1 MRHLGAAALALALGI
16 GTAQADELRP
26 ERLAPDISDQV
37 TIDKDATNDATVVD
51 EGAKVTI
58 AFTIFVPESNEM
70 IPNNVGEY
78 APGKHQLIPA
88 LEDALMGMKPGERK
102 RVDLQ
107 PEQAFGSY
115 DEQKMMQVKRDM
127 LPPAAETGRVYQTA
141 HGQPFTIVALRDDAA
156 VIDFNH
162 PLAGKH
168 LVFDVEIV
176 RVEQRS

>member
-1 MRHLGAAALALALGI
+1 MKYLTAAAFVLALGM
-16 GTAQADELRP
+16 AAAHADELQP
-26 ERLAPDISDQV
+26 PGSSEH
-37 TIDKDATNDATVVD
+37 ATAESGAATVD
-51 EGAKVTI
+51 DGAKVTI
-58 AFTIFVPESNEM
+58 AFTIFVPESNEV

-78 APGKHQLIPA
+78 APGEHQLIPA
-88 LEDALMGMKPGERK
+88 LEDALMGLRPGDRK

-115 DEQKMMQVKRDM
+115 DEQKMMRVKRDM
-127 LPPAAETGRVYQTA
+127 LPPTAQTGRVYQTA
-141 HGQPFTIVALRDDAA
+141 HGQPFTIVALRDDTA

-168 LVFDVEIV
+168 LVFDVQIV

>member
-1 MRHLGAAALALALGI
+1 MRYLAAAVFVLALGL
-16 GTAQADELRP
+16 GTARANEVATDPSGGSGQPMAE
-26 ERLAPDISDQV
+26 PD
-37 TIDKDATNDATVVD
+37 AATVVD

-58 AFTIFVPESNEM
+58 AFTIFVPESNEV

-78 APGKHQLIPA
+78 APGTHQLIPA
-88 LEDALMGMKPGERK
+88 LEDALMGLRPGDRK

-115 DEQKMMQVKRDM
+115 DEQKMMRVKRDV
-127 LPPAAETGRVYQTA
+127 LPPTAQTGRVYQTA
-141 HGQPFTIVALRDDAA
+141 HGQSFTIVALRDETA

-168 LVFDVEIV
+168 LVFDVEIL

>member
-1 MRHLGAAALALALGI
+1 MRYLGAAALALALGL
-16 GTAQADELRP
+16 GTAQADVLQSQ
-26 ERLAPDISDQV
+26 RLSPDISGQASAD
-37 TIDKDATNDATVVD
+37 NDATVD

-78 APGKHQLIPA
+78 APGEHQLLPA

-115 DEQKMMQVKRDM
+115 DEQKMMRVKRDM

-141 HGQPFTIVALRDDAA
+141 HGQPFTIVALRDETA
-156 VIDFNH
+156 VVDFNH

-168 LVFDVEIV
+168 LVFDIEIV

>member
-1 MRHLGAAALALALGI
+1 MTYLVAAAFVLTLGLGAAQANERQQAAAGPEA
-16 GTAQADELRP
+16 TAM
-26 ERLAPDISDQV
+26 
-37 TIDKDATNDATVVD
+37 VD

-58 AFTIFVPESNEM
+58 AFTIFVPESNEV

-78 APGKHQLIPA
+78 APGEHQLIPA
-88 LEDALMGMKPGERK
+88 LEDALMGLRPGDRK
-102 RVDLQ
+102 RIDLQ

-115 DEQKMMQVKRDM
+115 DEQKMIRVKREV
-127 LPPAAETGRVYQTA
+127 LPPTAQTGRVYQTTQ
-141 HGQPFTIVALRDDAA
+141 GQPFTIVALRDDTA

>member
-1 MRHLGAAALALALGI
+1 MKHLGMVAIALVLGM
-16 GTAQADELRP
+16 GTAQASVLQ
-26 ERLAPDISDQV
+26 PDRGTLDRSNQTV
-37 TIDKDATNDATVVD
+37 TEQDAMVN

-78 APGKHQLIPA
+78 APGAHQLIPA

-115 DEQKMMQVKRDM
+115 DEQKMMRVKRDM
-127 LPPAAETGRVYQTA
+127 LPPAAQPGRVYQTA
-141 HGQPFTIVALRDDAA
+141 HGQPFTIVAFKDDTA
-156 VIDFNH
+156 VVDFNH

-176 RVEQRS
+176 RVEPRS